1 MNHDEQ
7 YFEDLQLVFHHV
19 GHVVRDLKN
28 ARDMYGRLGFASVSQ
43 STFDPLQRVT
53 VEFIAAGGI
62 LVELIEP
69 RGPDSPVARF
79 AETGGGL
86 AHLCYRTAD
95 LDAATKSMR
104 RRGFLPTAAA
114 MPAAA
119 FRQNRIAFF
128 VSSIGQVMEL
138 VEARDDESLGIA
150 HGQTVNS

>member
-1 MNHDEQ
+1 M
-7 YFEDLQLVFHHV
+7 EDLHLVFHHV
-19 GHVVRDLKN
+19 GHVVRDLKD
-28 ARDMYGRLGFASVSQ
+28 ARDMYARLGFAPVSQ
-43 STFDPLQRVT
+43 PTFDPLQCVT

-69 RGPDSPVARF
+69 QGTDSPVARF
-79 AETGGGL
+79 AAAGGGL

-95 LDAATKSMR
+95 LDAATEALR

-128 VSSIGQVMEL
+128 VSSSGQVMEL
-138 VEARDDESLGIA
+138 VEARDDESLVIA
-150 HGQTVNS
+150 HGQSVNC